1 MSPYCPRKPTIAAIE
16 TYNLSRAPMKY
27 LLQSIN
33 ILFLER
39 SDFPNILSQ
48 ATFFFISSH
57 KFLLLQDHMFVQ
69 KFFFN

>member
-69 KFFFN
+69 KFFFK